1 MGDGEG
7 GGRSRR
13 IDARAVIGVLV
24 LVGLLAFVFQNTN
37 RVGFNFLIFD
47 FTAPLWLML
56 GVTVLLAM
64 GVGFLLGRRSRRVD

>member
-1 MGDGEG
+1 MGDRDSG
-7 GGRSRR
+7 GGSRR

-56 GVTVLLAM
+56 GVTVLLSM
-64 GVGFLLGRRSRRVD
+64 GLGFLLGRRSRRAD